1 MGRRKKDTT
10 PKANAHWVIT
20 EELVINSRRVV
31 RGTELKIRGER
42 GRFRFIKHVDTGTKQ
57 WIDVYGG
64 LKGHEMLRSFPE
76 DRVMRVHRD
85 RQSDTAMKELYKEK
99 KKAIRE
105 EREDSE

>member
-1 MGRRKKDTT
+1 MGRRKNNTT
-10 PKANAHWVIT
+10 PRANAHWVIT
-20 EELVINSRRVV
+20 EELVINSRKVV
-31 RGTELKIRGER
+31 RGTELKIKGER

-85 RQSDTAMKELYKEK
+85 RQSDTAMNELYKEK
-99 KKAIRE
+99 KKVLRE
-105 EREDSE
+105 EKSD

>member
-1 MGRRKKDTT
+1 MGRRKKNTT
-10 PKANAHWVIT
+10 PRANAHWIIT
-20 EELVINSRRVV
+20 EELVINSRKVV
-31 RGTELKIRGER
+31 RGTELKIKGER

-85 RQSDTAMKELYKEK
+85 RQSDTAMNELYKEK
-99 KKAIRE
+99 KKVLRE
-105 EREDSE
+105 EKSD